1 MTLVL
6 ELLIVLGLCAF
17 LFPSIRRRLKGS
29 ALVIAVAIF
38 ITLTVIVL
46 SQ

>member
-1 MTLVL
+1 MTLAL
-6 ELLIVLGLCAF
+6 EILIILGLCAF

-29 ALVIAVAIF
+29 ALVIAGAIF
-38 ITLTVIVL
+38 VTLTVIVL

>member
-29 ALVIAVAIF
+29 ALVIAGAIF
-38 ITLTVIVL
+38 VTLVVIVL